1 MVPEAASKVAL
12 NDLFHFEFI
21 RLRALASSLLSRL
34 VTLIVAGFNIEV
46 TYGCHVG
53 SCPKERLK
61 WQATKGKF
69 YPIAA
74 GN

>member
-1 MVPEAASKVAL
+1 MVLEAASKVAF
-12 NDLFHFEFI
+12 NDLFRSEF
-21 RLRALASSLLSRL
+21 LPLCALASSLLSHL

-53 SCPKERLK
+53 SCAKERLK
-61 WQATKGKF
+61 WQATKGKL

-74 GN
+74 RN